1 MEPLAISTPALLF
14 PAITILIL
22 TYSNRFST
30 LSNKIR
36 EFIRKGEDAA
46 QIAVFRRRVGYVRRM
61 LLWGI
66 LGLAASALS
75 MLALM
80 FKCTITGV
88 GLFVLAD
95 ISIVISL
102 IYAILDVSIST
113 HALELE
119 VNGK

>member
-75 MLALM
+75 MLALV
-80 FKCTITGV
+80 FKCTNTGV

-95 ISIVISL
+95 LSIVISL

-113 HALELE
+113 NALELE